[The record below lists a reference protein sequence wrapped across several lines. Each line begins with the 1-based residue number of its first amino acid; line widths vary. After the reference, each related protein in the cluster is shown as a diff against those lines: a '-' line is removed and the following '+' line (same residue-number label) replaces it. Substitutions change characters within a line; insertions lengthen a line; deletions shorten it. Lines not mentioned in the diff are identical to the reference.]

1 MQNNNKNDNWLSGLA
16 KAYQELNVYLSL
28 GVQLAVTMVAMFF
41 LGKYLDE
48 KLNTSPFL
56 VIGFSLFGGFA
67 GTYNFIRAVN
77 NINKKQSQKK
87 K

>member
-28 GVQLAVTMVAMFF
+28 GVQLAVTMVVMFF
-41 LGKYLDE
+41 LGKFLDE
-48 KLNTSPFL
+48 KLNTTPFL

-67 GTYNFIRAVN
+67 GTYNFIRTVN
-77 NINKKQSQKK
+77 NINKKQNHKK
-87 K
+87 N

>member
-1 MQNNNKNDNWLSGLA
+1 MQNNKKNDNWLSSLA

-28 GVQLAVTMVAMFF
+28 GVQLAVTMVVMFF
-41 LGKYLDE
+41 LGKFLDE

-77 NINKKQSQKK
+77 EISKK
-87 K
+87 KREKRM